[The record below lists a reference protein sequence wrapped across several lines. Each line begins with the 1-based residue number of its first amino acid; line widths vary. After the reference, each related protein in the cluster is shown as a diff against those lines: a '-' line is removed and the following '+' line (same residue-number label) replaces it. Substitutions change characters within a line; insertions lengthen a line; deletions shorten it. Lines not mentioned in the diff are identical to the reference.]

1 MIVNSVMYERSKNM
15 KATKIR
21 KRLLSGV
28 VTAAMV
34 FGIASIPA
42 NATVASSGWEEGAVI
57 EGNKIIA
64 PADETEG
71 IAGIVTREFQGDEIG
86 DAKTY
91 EVNVDLSSDYK
102 QGELF
107 CLSLGFGTD
116 ANTGNQEFI
125 VMTQKDGDN
134 FTITSSVDS
143 GSYTLAPGIYTYQWR
158 VEKAGGKNLAE
169 FRVLQNDEVYFN
181 SDGGVIDADLQNST
195 CVRYIWAFG
204 RDVTGNSGY
213 KLDRDLVMYKE
224 VKTLDSISVVDGNDG
239 VTPINAPKV
248 GDKLTAN
255 IICTDGSTIGSYPV
269 NENLS
274 YEWSYEGSDTV
285 LGTDPV
291 YTVTEDNLGKTI
303 TVKVTGSNGY
313 IGEVQWVAEDVVK
326 EATTEPTEPSEP
338 VDPSEPAD
346 TDKPEQTP
354 AEDNTDVTTPDNED
368 SQDVDTPQ
376 TGDSTMLLGYI
387 IMMLAAAGIAG
398 VVVIGQ
404 RNENK

>member
-1 MIVNSVMYERSKNM
+1 M

-102 QGELF
+102 HGELF

-116 ANTGNQEFI
+116 ANTGNQEF
-125 VMTQKDGDN
+125 N
-134 FTITSSVDS
+134 
-143 GSYTLAPGIYTYQWR
+143 
-158 VEKAGGKNLAE
+158 
-169 FRVLQNDEVYFN
+169 
-181 SDGGVIDADLQNST
+181 LQNST

-239 VTPINAPKV
+239 VTPINAPEV

-255 IICTDGSTIGSYPV
+255 VICTDESTIGSYPV

-313 IGEVQWVAEDVVK
+313 IGEAQWVAEDVVK
-326 EATTEPTEPSEP
+326 EATTEPTDPSDPTEPSEP
-338 VDPSEPAD
+338 VDPSEPTDTDKPD

-354 AEDNTDVTTPDNED
+354 AEDNTDVTTPDNEG